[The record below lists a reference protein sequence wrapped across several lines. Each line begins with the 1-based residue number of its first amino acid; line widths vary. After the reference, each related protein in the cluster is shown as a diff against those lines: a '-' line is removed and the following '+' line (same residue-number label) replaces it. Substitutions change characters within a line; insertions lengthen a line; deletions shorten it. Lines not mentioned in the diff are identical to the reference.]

1 MSDRIAALAVV
12 SIGALW
18 GLYWLPLRELDAVA
32 TAGPWAT
39 FVVVAIACLGLAPVA
54 WWGRHRLAVAN
65 ARSLFSIALG
75 GASFVLY
82 SNALLYGHVATVILL
97 FYLTPVWST
106 LIGRFWLGWPIAGWR
121 YAAIALALVGMGLVL
136 GADGGIPLP
145 STLGDW
151 LGLVSGIMWSF
162 ASTGMRVHVRTH
174 AAETNFIFC
183 LGGVVMAALL
193 LVPLAGETAPTLAA
207 ADLAPALG
215 WALLI
220 GGGWWGASLVAL
232 MWASKRL
239 EPAKM
244 GILLMTEAIVGAIS
258 AALLTAEPFGLI
270 MALGAVLVILAGVLE
285 TLPLGWQPRSRS
297 R

>member
-1 MSDRIAALAVV
+1 MDRFTALIVV
-12 SIGALW
+12 AIGALW
-18 GLYWLPLRELDAVA
+18 GFYWLPLRALDAVA

-39 FVVVAIACLGLAPVA
+39 FTVVVIACLCLAPFG
-54 WWGRHRLAVAN
+54 WLGRQRLAAAN

-97 FYLTPVWST
+97 FYLTPIWST

-121 YAAIALALVGMGLVL
+121 YAAIALALIGMGLVL
-136 GADGGIPLP
+136 GAEGGIPLP
-145 STLGDW
+145 STLSDW

-183 LGGVVMAALL
+183 AGALVMATLM
-193 LVPLAGETAPTLAA
+193 LVPLAGATAPTLAA
-207 ADLAPALG
+207 ADVAPALG

-220 GGGWWGASLVAL
+220 GGGWWAASLVAL
-232 MWASKRL
+232 MWASQRL

-258 AALLTAEPFGLI
+258 AALLTAEPFGPV
-270 MALGAVLVILAGVLE
+270 MALGAALVILAGVLE

>member
-1 MSDRIAALAVV
+1 MSDRIAALTVV
-12 SIGALW
+12 VIGALW

-39 FVVVAIACLGLAPVA
+39 FAVVAIACIGLAPFG
-54 WWGRHRLAVAN
+54 WRGRQRLAEAN
-65 ARSLFSIALG
+65 ARSLWSIALG
-75 GASFVLY
+75 GASFVIY

-106 LIGRFWLGWPIAGWR
+106 LIGRFWLGWPVAGWR

-145 STLGDW
+145 SALGDW
-151 LGLVSGIMWSF
+151 LGLVSGIIWSF

-193 LVPLAGETAPTLAA
+193 LVPLAGETAPTLAG
-207 ADLAPALG
+207 ADVAPALG
-215 WALLI
+215 WAVLI

-239 EPAKM
+239 EPARM
-244 GILLMTEAIVGAIS
+244 GILLMTEAIVGALS
-258 AALLTAEPFGLI
+258 AALLTAEPFGVV
-270 MALGAVLVILAGVLE
+270 MALGAVLVIVAGILE
-285 TLPLGWQPRSRS
+285 TLPLRR
-297 R
+297 RR